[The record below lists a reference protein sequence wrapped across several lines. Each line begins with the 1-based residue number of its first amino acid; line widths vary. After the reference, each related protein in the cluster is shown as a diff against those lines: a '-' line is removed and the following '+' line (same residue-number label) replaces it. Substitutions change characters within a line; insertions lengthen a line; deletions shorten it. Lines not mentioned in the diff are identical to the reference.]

1 MEKNTALGDTLAPVE
16 NRIRIAMAMQVIA
29 SAATI
34 VPYVAI
40 VELGRIL
47 LSGDADTYGDV
58 LPVVW
63 IVVAGLGARAAFG
76 SGALLVT
83 HYADVTM
90 QAILRRKIV
99 ATLGALPLGWFG
111 KNTSGSVR
119 KKTQNDIADLHY
131 LVAHQAVETVGAV
144 ATPLFGIG
152 YVAVLDWRLAL
163 VAVATL
169 PVYIAAYASMTRDM
183 DVKMAEMNKGI
194 EAISSTIVEFV
205 AGISVVKAFGR
216 TGKAHSRYRSAAIA
230 FGDAYGGWVGPMLRT
245 DALSSISLSAPV
257 VLLVNL
263 LGGVWFVSAG
273 WVTPLDVIA
282 AALIAMALPTAI
294 MAVSFGMQARRE
306 ASAAAG
312 RLVELFETPALPE
325 PDEPKSP
332 NSTEVGFDKV
342 RFSYD
347 GTTKVLQDIT
357 FAMPSGSVTALVG
370 ASGSGKSTLATL
382 VLRFHDVTGG
392 SVTIGGVDVREIAT
406 VELYRHVGFVLQD
419 VQLLNESVLDNI
431 RLGHPE
437 ADIDTVRDAARAA
450 QIDDRILAL
459 PRGYDS
465 VIGDDAMLSG
475 GEAQRVSIARAIL
488 ADTPIL
494 VLDEATAFADPESEA
509 EIQRALSTL
518 ARGRTILVIA
528 HRLESIMDA
537 DRILVLDRG
546 EIVEQGTHDELVAA
560 TGHYSRMWAAH
571 QRSDVTDIREAAT
584 R

>member
-1 MEKNTALGDTLAPVE
+1 
-16 NRIRIAMAMQVIA
+16 
-29 SAATI
+29 
-34 VPYVAI
+34 
-40 VELGRIL
+40 
-47 LSGDADTYGDV
+47 
-58 LPVVW
+58 
-63 IVVAGLGARAAFG
+63 
-76 SGALLVT
+76 
-83 HYADVTM
+83 M

-99 ATLGALPLGWFG
+99 ATLGTLPLGWFG

-144 ATPLFGIG
+144 ATPVFGVG
-152 YVAVLDWRLAL
+152 YVVFLDWRLAL

-169 PVYIAAYASMTRDM
+169 PVYIAAYAVMTRDM

-205 AGISVVKAFGR
+205 AGISVVKAFGQA
-216 TGKAHSRYRSAAIA
+216 GKAHSRYRSAAIA
-230 FGDAYGGWVGPMLRT
+230 FGDAYGGWVGPMLRI

-282 AALIAMALPTAI
+282 AALIAMALPVSI
-294 MAVSFGMQARRE
+294 LAVSFGMQARRE

-312 RLVELFETPALPE
+312 RLVELFETLALPE
-325 PDEPKSP
+325 PVQPVSP
-332 NSTEVGFDKV
+332 DSSEVGFDNV

-347 GTTKVLQDIT
+347 GMTEVLRDVS
-357 FAMPSGSVTALVG
+357 FAMPTGSVTALVG

-382 VLRFHDVTGG
+382 VLRFHDVTDG
-392 SVTIGGVDVREIAT
+392 SVTIGGVDVRNIAT
-406 VELYRHVGFVLQD
+406 TELYRHVGFVLQD

-431 RLGHPE
+431 RLGRPE
-437 ADIDTVRDAARAA
+437 ADLDTVRVAARAA
-450 QIDDRILAL
+450 QIDERILAL

-465 VIGDDAMLSG
+465 VIGEDAVLSG

-546 EIVEQGTHDELVAA
+546 EIVEQGTHAELVAA
-560 TGHYSRMWAAH
+560 TAHYSRMWAALR
-571 QRSDVTDIREAAT
+571 RSDATDTREVAA